1 MTFSSS
7 EPFIRLEVFEGP
19 VELLLYLVRRNEL
32 DVGDIPIDQLTGDY
46 LQYVR
51 QVSELN
57 LEVAA
62 DFLVMA
68 AVLVRLKVRRLV
80 PVQAEEDTDTPT
92 VTLEQILDD
101 FRRYQH
107 VAGVLSAKEAERRL
121 MFPRPGE
128 ICPKAPAASEDLT
141 ILALALQRVLARF
154 TPERRIMVEPQRI
167 RIEDMF
173 AALRR
178 LLVQQRQ
185 TTFEEAVAGR
195 TLTEVIVIFLALLEL
210 VRLGE
215 VRVRQLDDSTIVLQ
229 ATENLPP
236 PDSA

>member
-1 MTFSSS
+1 MTLTSN
-7 EPFIRLEVFEGP
+7 EPLVRLEVFEGP

-46 LQYVR
+46 LHYIR
-51 QVSELN
+51 QATELN

-80 PVQAEEDTDTPT
+80 PAQDEEDTGTPG

-107 VAGVLSAKEAERRL
+107 VAGVLGAKEAERRL
-121 MFPRPGE
+121 MFPRFGE
-128 ICPKAPAASEDLT
+128 VCPRTAATSEDLAV
-141 ILALALQRVLARF
+141 LAMALQRVLARLA
-154 TPERRIMVEPQRI
+154 PERRITVEPRRI

-178 LLVQQRQ
+178 LLAGRRQ
-185 TTFEEAVAGR
+185 ATFEEAVAGR

-215 VRVRQLDDSTIVLQ
+215 VRVRQHDDDTIVLQ
-229 ATENLPP
+229 AVETGTETA
-236 PDSA
+236 SS